1 MANRVGPAIVKR
13 VLDATSLPIMNL
25 GIHVLSLLTKSSHE
39 LVRIAS
45 SIALLAWLIFC
56 TLGTIFFAS
65 FAIAAIRVFAL
76 ALMQPWMYKG
86 AIKLSSMICRILN
99 VGPPEI
105 SSDDIAKIPTKTTV
119 LCKPEQFDKKN
130 IRASDVKDAVAFG
143 TCLEAPSDTVHLCL
157 DTDKLFVQICTY
169 LRPTHAIKF
178 AMTSKRCY
186 GLLQHKL
193 DEIHPHRYFET
204 RFNCNIQEQLFKT
217 TKAFDQYL
225 LYAFLC
231 NRFCATPLGY
241 SKELLYA
248 KPHLGDNFIR
258 HLIEQLGPFTFL
270 SIPYVDNFGLEMNPK
285 HPIERT
291 TVKRYDVVETGYVTE
306 MRLRLRVKLTDGA
319 TTVQEIA
326 QRDCDWT
333 FSNENG
339 LWPKGKGMEEKH
351 VTALIELFQAQTGVP
366 VAFPIHFGM
375 QNRLVHATLEPP
387 LSSLRKTEL

>member
-1 MANRVGPAIVKR
+1 MVNRVGPAIVKR

-25 GIHVLSLLTKSSHE
+25 GIHVLSPLTKSPHK

-45 SIALLAWLIFC
+45 SIALLAWLIFWA
-56 TLGTIFFAS
+56 LGTIFFAS
-65 FAIAAIRVFAL
+65 FAIAAIGVFAFVV
-76 ALMQPWMYKG
+76 MQPWMYKG

-99 VGPPEI
+99 VGPPKI
-105 SSDDIAKIPTKTTV
+105 SSDDIAKIAPKTTL

-130 IRASDVKDAVAFG
+130 IRASDVKDTVAFG
-143 TCLEAPSDTVHLCL
+143 TCLEVPSNTAHLCL

-186 GLLQHKL
+186 VLLQHKL
-193 DEIHPHRYFET
+193 DDIHPHRYFET

-217 TKAFDQYL
+217 TTAFDQYL
-225 LYAFLC
+225 LYASLC
-231 NRFCATPLGY
+231 NRFCAAPLGY

-248 KPHLGDNFIR
+248 KPHLGHNFIR

-270 SIPYVDNFGLEMNPK
+270 SIPYVDNFDLEMNPK

-291 TVKRYDVVETGYVTE
+291 AVKRYDVEKGYVTE
-306 MRLRLRVKLTDGA
+306 MHLRLRVKLKDGA

-326 QRDCDWT
+326 QRDRDWT

-351 VTALIELFQAQTGVP
+351 VTALIALFQDPTGVTL
-366 VAFPIHFGM
+366 AFPIHFGM